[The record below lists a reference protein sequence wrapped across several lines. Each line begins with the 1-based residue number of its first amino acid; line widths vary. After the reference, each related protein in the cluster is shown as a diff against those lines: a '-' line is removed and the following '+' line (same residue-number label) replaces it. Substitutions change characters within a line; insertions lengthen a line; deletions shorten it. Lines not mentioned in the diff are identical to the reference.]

1 MLVPLDFVFV
11 YCMFLS
17 IGLYL
22 IGVCIDWFNANFPP
36 YILDT
41 NKENDTRD
49 KDKDKSL
56 TSNKEVL

>member
-11 YCMFLS
+11 YSMFLVL
-17 IGLYL
+17 GLYFTV
-22 IGVCIDWFNANFPP
+22 VCVDWFKANFPTH
-36 YILDT
+36 ILDT

-49 KDKDKSL
+49 KSL

>member
-11 YCMFLS
+11 YSMFLVA
-17 IGLYL
+17 GLYFSV
-22 IGVCIDWFNANFPP
+22 VCVDWFKANFPP

-49 KDKDKSL
+49 KDKSL
-56 TSNKEVL
+56 TSKKEV